1 MAKKKGISEKKKKIN
16 TAPEEEVTEE
26 TATDESPK
34 AETLSEEQSETQEE
48 ETAAE
53 AESSASEE
61 NVSEESSEGGDKEE
75 IVEMDPADVMS
86 AIESVLFAMGESVSI
101 DKLAEVM
108 EISKGQVEDGIDALT
123 EKYEARECGLSIVR
137 LEDNVQLCTKAENY
151 DYLVKVTKAKPR
163 FSLSDTVLET
173 LSIIAYK
180 QPVTKIEIEKI
191 RGVSCDHAVNKLL
204 EYDLIR
210 EFGRLDAPGK
220 PILFGTTENFLRCFG
235 VTSISDLPQITPDQ
249 VEEYKKEAEAEINV
263 KLDI

>member
-1 MAKKKGISEKKKKIN
+1 MAKKKGIAENKKNKKPVETVEAAAEVSSVEEVPAEEN
-16 TAPEEEVTEE
+16 AAEVSSVEEVTAEE
-26 TATDESPK
+26 NVAEDTES
-34 AETLSEEQSETQEE
+34 AEE
-48 ETAAE
+48 
-53 AESSASEE
+53 SASEE
-61 NVSEESSEGGDKEE
+61 YHSET
-75 IVEMDPADVMS
+75 VEMDPGDVMS
-86 AIESVLFAMGESVSI
+86 AIESILFALGESVSL
-101 DKLAEVM
+101 DKLAEVI
-108 EISKGQVEDGIDALT
+108 EISKGQVEDAVDALA
-123 EKYEARECGLSIVR
+123 EKYEAPECGLSIVR

-151 DYLVKVTKAKPR
+151 DYLVRVTKAKPK